1 MATKKDKQARRLAR
15 KRKAQKSRA
24 QQHSQPSTQ
33 KGLFKR
39 VQSSEYFKNTKLI
52 PNTGEVDKM
61 SDVILRFAEPLQDEY
76 GVVPPDMI
84 RFAILVWNASVLP
97 KEVQDQAFKDIN
109 KIIPNDDRKARQEML
124 MVISMLLDR
133 KEKYFSDNKR
143 FIVDYNIRESSRR
156 IHLDVASTLPEGYN
170 PDL

>member
-1 MATKKDKQARRLAR
+1 MSAKKDKQARRLAR
-15 KRKAQKSRA
+15 KRKAQKSRV
-24 QQHSQPSTQ
+24 QQRSQPSTQ

-52 PNTGEVDKM
+52 PNTGEVEKM

-97 KEVQDQAFKDIN
+97 KEAQDQAFKDIN

-124 MVISMLLDR
+124 MVISMLLER
-133 KEKYFSDNKR
+133 KDNYFSDNKR